1 MKALREAL
9 TLAWLLSTV
18 VAMRASRA
26 AVDRARRHYA
36 QACDSH
42 ERALAAYRTLEYD
55 RAHEG
60 RPATPRYL
68 SAHVAQ
74 RVEAEQAATRG

>member
-18 VAMRASRA
+18 VAMRANRA

-42 ERALAAYRTLEYD
+42 ERAGRLSDARI
-55 RAHEG
+55 RAG
-60 RPATPRYL
+60 ARRPACGAAL
-68 SAHVAQ
+68 SQ
-74 RVEAEQAATRG
+74 RACGAAR